1 MWDWVEGEDEDE
13 VMDAGFGVVL
23 PIGGPG
29 ALDGGGECDKK
40 LPAPTVVVPVKAAVI
55 GPAFEVAGATP
66 HAAQGLVG
74 IDPSK
79 KVSKL
84 ERSEESATVE
94 RYGRQETSQPSKG
107 YTPCV
112 L

>member
-1 MWDWVEGEDEDE
+1 M
-13 VMDAGFGVVL
+13 VVGSATRSYR
-23 PIGGPG
+23 P
-29 ALDGGGECDKK
+29 
-40 LPAPTVVVPVKAAVI
+40 PAVVVPVKAAVI
-55 GPAFEVAGATP
+55 GPAFEVAGAAP
-66 HAAQGLVG
+66 HAVQGLVG
-74 IDPSK
+74 IDPLK

-94 RYGRQETSQPSKG
+94 RYGRQEISQPSKG